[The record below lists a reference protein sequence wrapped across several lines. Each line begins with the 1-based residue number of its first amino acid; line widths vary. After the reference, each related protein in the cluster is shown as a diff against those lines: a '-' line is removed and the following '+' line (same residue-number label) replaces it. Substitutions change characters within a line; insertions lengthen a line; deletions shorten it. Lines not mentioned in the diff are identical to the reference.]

1 MFDTQSCIFWFS
13 CKLTEGMRSIKD
25 SMGRFSI
32 LDKVIMSSIFIT
44 SIGLVVLGQ
53 AQVGYHGLFIELI
66 GLVLL
71 ILDIY
76 LYNRKFR

>member
-1 MFDTQSCIFWFS
+1 
-13 CKLTEGMRSIKD
+13 
-25 SMGRFSI
+25 MGRFSI
-32 LDKVIMSSIFIT
+32 LDKVIMSIIFIT
-44 SIGLVVLGQ
+44 SIGLVILGQ
-53 AQVGYHGLFIELI
+53 AQVGYHGLLMEVI